1 MSAVG
6 KTGIWSQAAGFLGNV
21 GVKSRAALI
30 LATKREAILAVG
42 EMKKGIRG
50 QAPGGRT
57 FQALSELTLAKRKA
71 KEVKGT
77 KALVRHGDL
86 FRSIRA
92 VGPIGGGDTVFAGVL
107 RTATGRNG
115 QNLANVAEVQE
126 FGKIIAVN
134 VDKPGKGGKTTR
146 DFFLALFLKGLI
158 SAPLKGTTRILII
171 EVPARPFVAPV
182 LKQMEKG
189 RAGRFLDVMAPA
201 MGLSR

>member
-6 KTGIWSQAAGFLGNV
+6 KSGLWSQAAGFIGNV
-21 GVKSRAALI
+21 GVKSRAALM

-42 EMKKGIRG
+42 EMKKGIRD
-50 QAPGGRT
+50 QAPGGQT

-92 VGPIGGGDTVFAGVL
+92 VGPIGGDTVFAGVL

-115 QNLANVAEVQE
+115 QNLANVAAVQE
-126 FGKIIAVN
+126 FGQIMAVN

-182 LKQMEKG
+182 LKKMEKG
-189 RAGRFLDVMAPA
+189 RQGRFLDVMAPA

>member
-6 KTGIWSQAAGFLGNV
+6 KSGLWSQTAGFIGNV
-21 GVKSRAALI
+21 GVKSRAALM
-30 LATKREAILAVG
+30 LATKREAIFAVG
-42 EMKKGIRG
+42 EMKKGIRD
-50 QAPGGRT
+50 QAPGGQT

-71 KEVKGT
+71 KDVKGT
-77 KALVRHGDL
+77 KALIRHADL

-115 QNLANVAEVQE
+115 QNLANVAAVQE
-126 FGKIIAVN
+126 FGQTMAIN

-158 SAPLKGTTRILII
+158 SAPLKGTTRILIVV
-171 EVPARPFVAPV
+171 VPPRPFVAPV
-182 LKQMEKG
+182 LKNMEKG